1 MKEAATISNPF
12 STPNLRSPI
21 SFSVN
26 EGKENVLSE
35 DKDKT
40 IEGKKPENEEKKEE
54 KADTNP
60 PPEKPVLTPELQ
72 QVIYIIRTNI
82 ILWSGK
88 HESEVKL

>member
-1 MKEAATISNPF
+1 MKKIKLKTKILKLWKVKKMF
-12 STPNLRSPI
+12 YRKTKTKLL
-21 SFSVN
+21 
-26 EGKENVLSE
+26 KEKSL
-35 DKDKT
+35 KMK
-40 IEGKKPENEEKKEE
+40 KKEE
-54 KADTNP
+54 KAEANP